1 MPRLNPAAFNAF
13 LSGNI
18 GQLMNWRKGNAC
30 PCFNPQS
37 GAAEP
42 GHPLCGGKGWI
53 WDPPIQTK
61 AGLTQQKVER
71 AWAQF
76 GQFEPGDGI
85 LTIPGDSAM
94 YDLCG
99 RFDRIELLNSSD
111 AFKLLLVR
119 GAANER
125 VFLPVVNFT
134 RTFWLDPN
142 DHNATID
149 GGLPVLDPVTG
160 VLTWPNNDGP
170 PLGTKYSLAGV
181 RYTDYFV
188 FGNLPSDRNE
198 HFGARLPRKLYMRR
212 FDLFSR

>member
-1 MPRLNPAAFNAF
+1 MPRLNPAAFNGF

-18 GQLMNWRKGNAC
+18 GQFMNWRKGHAC

-37 GAAEP
+37 GAAQP

-53 WDPPIQTK
+53 WDAPLKTK

-85 LTIPGDSAM
+85 LTIPGDSVM
-94 YDLCG
+94 YDFCG
-99 RFDRIELLNSSD
+99 RFDRIELLNSTD

-119 GAANER
+119 GAPNER
-125 VFLPVVNFT
+125 IFLPVVKFT
-134 RTFWLDPN
+134 RVFHLDN
-142 DHNATID
+142 TETIQIED
-149 GGLPVLDPVTG
+149 VLPVLDQTTG

-170 PLGTKYSLAGV
+170 PLGTKYSIAGV
-181 RYTDYFV
+181 RNTDYYV
-188 FGNLPSDRNE
+188 FDNLPSDRNE